1 MIATLANM
9 VNMDVFEVEI
19 VSSETLKP
27 SSLTPS
33 HLKIFNLSL
42 LDHITPPAHI
52 PVTCFYAPNMSDD
65 TNLNVNQ
72 ILYELK
78 ASLSDALLIF
88 YLLVTMRVFFFASQ
102 S

>member
-1 MIATLANM
+1 MLANT

-19 VSSETLKP
+19 VSSETIKP

-42 LDHITPPAHI
+42 LDHITPPAYI
-52 PVTCFYAPNMSDD
+52 PVTCFYSPNMSDD

-72 ILYELK
+72 ILYKLK
-78 ASLSDALLIF
+78 VSLSNALLIF